1 MRTRHDADQLVLEE
15 HLANRVLLVTQ
26 VVFFSCVGLC
36 LLINHGEMAEND
48 GISFYGVYHSTVEIL
63 VVGYVVAALGLWR
76 IAHYFKLV
84 GLPSFT
90 VLALRLVGVGLFALL
105 LTPYNKG
112 AFFNWS
118 HMIVGI
124 TGALLQLEIALQ
136 LLSAPPFESRDLRAQ
151 CAARG
156 RPHLC
161 RVAPRL
167 ALRVSATG
175 GDYLSNRIRGE
186 SPQWSPRALR
196 RALIHASRMAFEFE
210 LEGEVAVLGTDG
222 RVRQHVQRLQP
233 IFGIVG
239 ECMLAFEGDLTKEER
254 VPNPSERQGAHAIDQ
269 EILIFERLHTAKD
282 SSARFLLRAG
292 NAGGGGRIVFG
303 EGDAF
308 DTKNARLRAFGNLR
322 FSNHYLQRCAQIGRR
337 LHVLQRFRE
346 DFDQS

>member
-136 LLSAPPFESRDLRAQ
+136 LLRRRPSSRGISALSVQLVGGLI
-151 CAARG
+151 CAASL
-156 RPHLC
+156 PDWHF
-161 RVAPRL
+161 A
-167 ALRVSATG
+167 
-175 GDYLSNRIRGE
+175 YLLPGE
-186 SPQWSPRALR
+186 
-196 RALIHASRMAFEFE
+196 I
-210 LEGEVAVLGTDG
+210 
-222 RVRQHVQRLQP
+222 
-233 IFGIVG
+233 IF
-239 ECMLAFEGDLTKEER
+239 
-254 VPNPSERQGAHAIDQ
+254 
-269 EILIFERLHTAKD
+269 
-282 SSARFLLRAG
+282 
-292 NAGGGGRIVFG
+292 
-303 EGDAF
+303 
-308 DTKNARLRAFGNLR
+308 
-322 FSNHYLQRCAQIGRR
+322 QIGFAGSLLSGLRG
-337 LHVLQRFRE
+337 LSAEH
-346 DFDQS
+346 